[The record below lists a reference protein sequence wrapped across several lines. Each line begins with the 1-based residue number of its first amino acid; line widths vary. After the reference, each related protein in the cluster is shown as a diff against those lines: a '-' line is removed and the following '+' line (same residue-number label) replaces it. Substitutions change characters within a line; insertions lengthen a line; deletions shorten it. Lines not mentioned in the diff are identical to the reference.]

1 MTQLTISKP
10 YTIAD
15 QPKLQS
21 AKAAMGTNAAFDMQL
36 MHAMIGAAIVVTQRD
51 KCMHCPQPVIRTP
64 RGKAVH
70 AESSGLIQNNNTDCD
85 AAVTKRAVMHTSM
98 HE

>member
-1 MTQLTISKP
+1 
-10 YTIAD
+10 
-15 QPKLQS
+15 
-21 AKAAMGTNAAFDMQL
+21 MGTNAAFDMQL
-36 MHAMIGAAIVVTQRD
+36 MHAMIGAAPVVTQRD
-51 KCMHCPQPVIRTP
+51 MCMHCPQPVIRTP
-64 RGKAVH
+64 RGMHAVVH